1 MLRYPQISW
10 PSSSQGKDSMR
21 HSKAA
26 RISYTPTKQQQHQL
40 TSEVGLDVGDTEGS
54 LLGLWEGDFDGLL
67 DGYVRRE

>member
-1 MLRYPQISW
+1 
-10 PSSSQGKDSMR
+10 MR